1 MKVPLSRRAQLHGT
15 AIGLGRSVT
24 PVFHQCTYR
33 REKSLVRSD
42 WQILCL
48 CLRVSPCSYC
58 EQPNWR
64 ISTNSTKPVPI
75 TDPHAWGLQR
85 TSFPLPS
92 TSGAWLSLCQSVGS
106 VGVPFFTWAGH
117 MSKPACR
124 GTCSHPPHFYG
135 GAGLR
140 RLQQQER
147 TVLLSKHPWK
157 SWIFES
163 RIIFEGIVFHFR
175 SFWFQALMWLVV
187 QARCIPG
194 RPCRAPRA
202 RMGLV
207 HHSECQLWSCW
218 GSLPKSWLSWR
229 ATTTRVPLLEV
240 LWLPRI
246 IELWPLSY
254 VIITLK
260 TLWDKQ
266 RDQSASFFVGTPA
279 SYSRSKFSVLHA
291 HPIGFGWKG
300 ETKSD
305 TSCSVWKLYWRV
317 ARLCPKALCLKCHEW
332 K

>member
-1 MKVPLSRRAQLHGT
+1 M
-15 AIGLGRSVT
+15 
-24 PVFHQCTYR
+24 
-33 REKSLVRSD
+33 
-42 WQILCL
+42 
-48 CLRVSPCSYC
+48 
-58 EQPNWR
+58 QP
-64 ISTNSTKPVPI
+64 
-75 TDPHAWGLQR
+75 
-85 TSFPLPS
+85 
-92 TSGAWLSLCQSVGS
+92 
-106 VGVPFFTWAGH
+106 
-117 MSKPACR
+117 
-124 GTCSHPPHFYG
+124 PPHFYG

-266 RDQSASFFVGTPA
+266 RDQSASFFVGTRLHIVVQSFLFCMLIQLALVGRARQSLTPPVVCESCIGELPDYVQKLFAWSAMSENNIRMVGARHA
-279 SYSRSKFSVLHA
+279 SYSSRPNQDGQF
-291 HPIGFGWKG
+291 
-300 ETKSD
+300 
-305 TSCSVWKLYWRV
+305 
-317 ARLCPKALCLKCHEW
+317 RLLSIALCQTITTPANSLGIWQVTKLTKHREAWRSPTQFPTILSTLFMLSCTMG
-332 K
+332 

>member
-124 GTCSHPPHFYG
+124 GTCSHP
-135 GAGLR
+135 
-140 RLQQQER
+140 R
-147 TVLLSKHPWK
+147 TS
-157 SWIFES
+157 
-163 RIIFEGIVFHFR
+163 
-175 SFWFQALMWLVV
+175 M
-187 QARCIPG
+187 
-194 RPCRAPRA
+194 
-202 RMGLV
+202 
-207 HHSECQLWSCW
+207 
-218 GSLPKSWLSWR
+218 
-229 ATTTRVPLLEV
+229 
-240 LWLPRI
+240 
-246 IELWPLSY
+246 
-254 VIITLK
+254 
-260 TLWDKQ
+260 
-266 RDQSASFFVGTPA
+266 
-279 SYSRSKFSVLHA
+279 
-291 HPIGFGWKG
+291 
-300 ETKSD
+300 
-305 TSCSVWKLYWRV
+305 V
-317 ARLCPKALCLKCHEW
+317 ARAWGGFNNRKGLFSFQNTHGNPESSRAESSSRELSSTSVHFGSRL
-332 K
+332 

>member
-1 MKVPLSRRAQLHGT
+1 M
-15 AIGLGRSVT
+15 
-24 PVFHQCTYR
+24 
-33 REKSLVRSD
+33 
-42 WQILCL
+42 
-48 CLRVSPCSYC
+48 
-58 EQPNWR
+58 QP
-64 ISTNSTKPVPI
+64 
-75 TDPHAWGLQR
+75 
-85 TSFPLPS
+85 
-92 TSGAWLSLCQSVGS
+92 
-106 VGVPFFTWAGH
+106 
-117 MSKPACR
+117 
-124 GTCSHPPHFYG
+124 PPHFYG

-194 RPCRAPRA
+194 RTCRAPRA
-202 RMGLV
+202 PMGLV

-229 ATTTRVPLLEV
+229 ATTTRVPLLEDV
-240 LWLPRI
+240 GSTLIAQDHWVMT
-246 IELWPLSY
+246 
-254 VIITLK
+254 VIITSK
-260 TLWDKQ
+260 TLSDKQ
-266 RDQSASFFVGTPA
+266 SFFFVGT
-279 SYSRSKFSVLHA
+279 RLH
-291 HPIGFGWKG
+291 IVVQSFLFCMLIQFGFGWKG

-317 ARLCPKALCLKCHEW
+317 ARLCAKALCLKCHEW